1 MQTIRVRITTRNLIR
16 VLACLFVI
24 ASIFFA
30 PGLDWLESSQGSA
43 ASIVV
48 NTTDDEVNFDGDCS
62 LREAI
67 IAANTDTAV
76 SGCAAGS
83 GADVITIPF
92 GIYNLTVTGTGE
104 DEAAVG
110 DLDILESVTINGSV
124 VGATIIDGQ
133 GSDRVF
139 DVAPLADGMIII
151 NEIMNNPLA
160 VADADGEWI
169 ELYNPTGSDININGL
184 TLTDEG
190 SDTHIIN
197 NGGTL
202 NLPARGYL
210 VLARNADSLT
220 NGGVNVDYAY
230 GSDISFADGA
240 DKIVLK
246 HPTGLDMDRV
256 EYDGGPLFPDPNG
269 ASMALSEPRLDNND
283 GSSWCTSTAPFGDGD
298 AGTPG
303 AVNDC
308 LPDPGTGVSVQM
320 SSLILQNGSATNG
333 AGIRNYG
340 DLQLDLVDVT
350 NNIGIGIYHLEGGFE
365 FADGDID
372 GNTGGGFSSFHS
384 SGPLLDVSFDNAM
397 ILGNGDAGIGCINTT
412 LDVVGGEIRTNGF
425 GGVWGDGC
433 TMDFDSALILGN
445 TTSGDGGGI
454 MAANYVPTLTN
465 TTVGGN
471 TAAGRGGGIY
481 AWGIPGQE
489 LQMTGGSITD
499 NDAQDGGGLYLD
511 AGAATLDGVSVTTN
525 RALDYGGGV
534 FVGVA
539 NKAALRLTN
548 GTNIGASGQGNI
560 ADHDGNLTGS
570 GGGIYNLDV
579 LSIYDSYVE
588 HNIGA
593 GIDSFSPTGPG
604 PMITI
609 ERSEISD
616 NSGSGISAVN
626 TAITITDSQIVSNES
641 SGIWT
646 MGSPLTMMN
655 STVSENSTTGD
666 GGGLALLN
674 VSADE
679 ITASTITGNGAEG
692 EGGGIYYWGLP
703 SGGTLALT
711 NTTISGNHADQH
723 GGGIMVASGTGSIL
737 EMSAV
742 TLVNNIADHDD
753 GNDGD
758 GGGIHT
764 TAGAHTKMTH
774 TLIGQNHDLTTGAG
788 IQWGQECVGDIES
801 AQYNL
806 IKGLSPSVCTIYGG
820 SNDIFGFLMVPID
833 PLIGPLQGNGGLTD
847 THALLWGSPAIE
859 AGQPGGCSEVN
870 GAPITADQRGI
881 PRPIGDACDI
891 GAYEYEYPYALF
903 LPLILR

>member
-1 MQTIRVRITTRNLIR
+1 MQTVRVRIPARYWIR
-16 VLACLFVI
+16 VLACLFLI
-24 ASIFFA
+24 ASIVIA
-30 PGLDWLESSQGSA
+30 PGFDWLESSRGSA

-48 NTTDDEVNFDGDCS
+48 NTTDDEVNSDGDCS

-83 GADVITIPF
+83 GADVISIPF
-92 GIYNLTVTGTGE
+92 GIYNLTLAGTGE
-104 DEAAVG
+104 DEAATG

-160 VADADGEWI
+160 VTDADGEWI
-169 ELYNPTGSDININGL
+169 ELYNPTGSDIDINGL

-197 NGGTL
+197 NGGPL
-202 NLPARGYL
+202 NLPARDYL
-210 VLARNADSLT
+210 VLARNANSLS
-220 NGGVNVDYAY
+220 NGGVDVDYAY
-230 GSDISFADGA
+230 GSDISLSDGA

-256 EYDGGPLFPDPNG
+256 EYDGGPLFPDPLG

-283 GSSWCTSTAPFGDGD
+283 GTSWCTSTTTFGDGD

-308 LPDPGTGVSVQM
+308 SPDPGTGVSVQM
-320 SSLILQNGSATNG
+320 SSLIIQNGSASNG

-340 DLQLDLVDVT
+340 DLQLELVDVT
-350 NNIGIGIYHLEGGFE
+350 NNTGLGVYHLEGAFE

-372 GNTGGGFSSFHS
+372 ANTGAGFSSFHS
-384 SGPLLDVSFDNAM
+384 SGPLLDVSFENAGL
-397 ILGNGDAGIGCINTT
+397 LGNGNAGIECINTDLT
-412 LDVVGGEIRTNGF
+412 VVGGEIENNGF
-425 GGVWGDGC
+425 GGVWGNGC
-433 TMDFDSALILGN
+433 TMNFDSVLILGN

-481 AWGIPGQE
+481 VWGIPGQE
-489 LQMTGGSITD
+489 MQMTGGSITD
-499 NDAQDGGGLYLD
+499 NDAEDGAGLYLH
-511 AGAATLDGVSVTTN
+511 AGAATLDGVSVTVN
-525 RALDYGGGV
+525 RAIDYGGGV
-534 FVGVA
+534 YVGVD
-539 NKAALRLTN
+539 NKATLQLTN
-548 GTNIGASGQGNI
+548 GTNIGASGQGNH
-560 ADHDGNLTGS
+560 ADFDSNLTGS
-570 GGGIYNLDV
+570 GGGIYNLGV
-579 LSIYDSYVE
+579 VSIYDSYVV

-593 GIDSFSPTGPG
+593 GIDSFSPSGPG
-604 PMITI
+604 PMITL
-609 ERSEISD
+609 ESSEIAS
-616 NSGSGISAVN
+616 NTGSGISAIN
-626 TAITITDSQIVSNES
+626 TTITIEDSVIGNNQS

-646 MGSPLTMMN
+646 MGSPLTMTN
-655 STVSENSTTGD
+655 STVSENSTTAN
-666 GGGLALLN
+666 GGGLALIN

-679 ITASTITGNGAEG
+679 ISSSTITGNGAEG
-692 EGGGIYYWGLP
+692 EGGGIYFWGLP
-703 SGGTLALT
+703 SAGILALT
-711 NTTISGNHADQH
+711 NTTISGNTADQH
-723 GGGIMVASGTGSIL
+723 GGGIMVGSGAGSTL
-737 EMSAV
+737 EMNAV
-742 TLVNNIADHDD
+742 TLAHNIADHDNSD
-753 GNDGD
+753 DGD
-758 GGGIHT
+758 GGGIHNA
-764 TAGAHTKMTH
+764 AGALAKFKH
-774 TLIGQNHDLTTGAG
+774 TLIGLNQDVTTGAG
-788 IQWGQECVGDIES
+788 TQWGQNCIGTLQSYNYIFVES
-801 AQYNL
+801 NA
-806 IKGLSPSVCTIYGG
+806 PAFCTISGG
-820 SNDIFGFLMVPID
+820 SIGIIGTFFAPID

-859 AGQPGGCSEVN
+859 AGEPGACSDVN
-870 GAPITADQRGI
+870 GAPIVTDQRGVT
-881 PRPIGDACDI
+881 RPIGEACDI

-903 LPLILR
+903 LPLIIR

>member
-1 MQTIRVRITTRNLIR
+1 MQTVRVRIPARHWMR
-16 VLACLFVI
+16 VLACLFLI
-24 ASIFFA
+24 ASILIT

-48 NTTDDEVNFDGDCS
+48 TTTDDEVNSDGDCS

-83 GADVITIPF
+83 GADVISIPF
-92 GIYNLTVTGTGE
+92 GIYNLTLTGTGE
-104 DEAAVG
+104 DEAATG

-169 ELYNPTGSDININGL
+169 ELYNPTGSDIDINGL

-210 VLARNADSLT
+210 VLARNANSLS

-230 GSDISFADGA
+230 GSDISLSDGA

-256 EYDGGPLFPDPNG
+256 EYDGGPLFPDPLG

-283 GSSWCTSTAPFGDGD
+283 GSSWCTSTTTFGDGD

-320 SSLILQNGSATNG
+320 SSLIIRNGNASNG

-340 DLQLDLVDVT
+340 DLQLGTVDVT
-350 NNIGIGIYHLEGGFE
+350 NNIGIGVYHLEGGFE

-372 GNTGGGFSSFHS
+372 TNTGGGFSSFHS
-384 SGPLLDVSFDNAM
+384 SGPLLDVYFENAGVM
-397 ILGNGDAGIGCINTT
+397 GNGGAGIECINTALT
-412 LDVVGGEIRTNGF
+412 VVGGEIENNGF
-425 GGVWGDGC
+425 GGVWGNGC
-433 TMDFDSALILGN
+433 TMNFDSVLILGN

-454 MAANYVPTLTN
+454 RAGNYVPTLTN

-471 TAAGRGGGIY
+471 TAAGKGGGIY
-481 AWGIPGQE
+481 VWGIPGQE
-489 LQMTGGSITD
+489 MQMTGGSITD
-499 NDAQDGGGLYLD
+499 NDAEDGAGLYLH
-511 AGAATLDGVSVTTN
+511 AGAATLDGVSVTEN

-534 FVGVA
+534 YVNVN

-548 GTNIGASGQGNI
+548 GTHIGVSGQGNL
-560 ADHDGNLTGS
+560 ADFDSNLTGS
-570 GGGIYNLDV
+570 GGGIYNLGV
-579 LSIYDSYVE
+579 VSIYDSYVE
-588 HNIGA
+588 HNLGA
-593 GIDSFSPTGPG
+593 GIDSFSPSGPG
-604 PMITI
+604 PLITL

-616 NSGSGISAVN
+616 NTGSGISAIN
-626 TAITITDSQIVSNES
+626 TTITIEDSDIENNQGG
-641 SGIWT
+641 GIWA
-646 MGSPLTMMN
+646 MGSPLTMTD
-655 STVSENSTTGD
+655 SSVSENSTTGD
-666 GGGLALLN
+666 GGGLSLLN
-674 VSADE
+674 VTADA
-679 ITASTITGNGAEG
+679 ITGSTIVGNAAEG
-692 EGGGIYYWGLP
+692 EGGGIYFWGLGM
-703 SGGTLALT
+703 GGTLALT
-711 NTTISGNHADQH
+711 NTTISGNHADEH
-723 GGGIMVASGTGSIL
+723 GGGIMVGSGAGSIL
-737 EMSAV
+737 EMNAV
-742 TLVNNIADHDD
+742 TLAHNIADHDD
-753 GNDGD
+753 DNDGD
-758 GGGIHT
+758 GGGIHNA
-764 TAGAHTKMTH
+764 AGALAKMKH
-774 TLIGQNHDLTTGAG
+774 ALIGLNQDVTTGAG
-788 IQWGQECVGDIES
+788 IQWGQNCIGDLQS
-801 AQYNL
+801 YNYNFVEN
-806 IKGLSPSVCTIYGG
+806 IQPSVCLITGG
-820 SNDIFGFLMVPID
+820 SLDIVGVFFEPID

-847 THALLWGSPAIE
+847 THALLWGSPALE
-859 AGQPGGCSEVN
+859 AGQPGACSDVN
-870 GAPITADQRGI
+870 GAPIVIDQRGVT
-881 PRPIGDACDI
+881 RPIGEACDI
-891 GAYEYEYPYALF
+891 GAYEYEYPYGLF
-903 LPLILR
+903 LPLIMR